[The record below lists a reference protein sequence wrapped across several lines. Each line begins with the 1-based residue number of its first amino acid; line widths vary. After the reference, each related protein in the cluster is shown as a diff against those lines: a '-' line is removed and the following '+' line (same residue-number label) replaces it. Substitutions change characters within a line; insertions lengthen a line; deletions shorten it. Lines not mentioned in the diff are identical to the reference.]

1 MWLVECRFSHQHRAR
16 RIDGDESTQPPV
28 LAVREQLGELS
39 VSWRSCRFGHAQ
51 APASGLASTQRLL
64 HRPCRGDVSWR
75 HEAVHA
81 LHRDRQHQRRRRVS
95 LHVASLVFST
105 LLHFPRRRAVWRAS
119 RGSVEGMIEE
129 EKKS

>member
-95 LHVASLVFST
+95 LHVASLVF
-105 LLHFPRRRAVWRAS
+105 LHFTSLSQKTGGLAGLTWECGRDD
-119 RGSVEGMIEE
+119 
-129 EKKS
+129 